1 MRSSGGS
8 SFQVEGL
15 KTDLFSCLDKQTA
28 YWDKANLAP
37 TIIENIKEY
46 VPGIVLSTLYI
57 FSYYV

>member
-15 KTDLFSCLDKQTA
+15 RTDLFSCLDKQTA
-28 YWDKANLAP
+28 YWDKGNSAP

-46 VPGIVLSTLYI
+46 VPGIVLSTSYV